1 MRSKW
6 RANGGP
12 QIKAKTRNGEKRR
25 QKRKDDAAGAGG
37 NENEYDTN
45 QRWREGW
52 REGACAVR
60 CGQHSALTPWL

>member
-12 QIKAKTRNGEKRR
+12 QIKAKARNGEKRR
-25 QKRKDDAAGAGG
+25 RKRRDDDASAGG
-37 NENEYDTN
+37 NENEYETN
-45 QRWREGW
+45 QRWREG
-52 REGACAVR
+52 ACAIR